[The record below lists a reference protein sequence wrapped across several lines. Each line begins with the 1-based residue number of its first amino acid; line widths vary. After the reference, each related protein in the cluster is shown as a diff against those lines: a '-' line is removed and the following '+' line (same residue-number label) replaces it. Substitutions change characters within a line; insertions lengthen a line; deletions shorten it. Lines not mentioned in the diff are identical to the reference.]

1 MKRATAPYSQYCA
14 LLSALL
20 LCSCAAFGQ
29 RSGPGDTLCFVP
41 NMLTEVP
48 PGMAELRV
56 KSHLFATGPNTTAE
70 LRIQNASSM
79 PIIAMQV
86 TFEYYGESGERIGD
100 VVGAV
105 IAKQVPEPQAFEI
118 GKRMTAGG
126 ATDIPNIL
134 QPGETAS
141 VGVLGTFTALSCPAR
156 AKLTS
161 ALLWFSD
168 STSLDWSAPGARL
181 DPEPNEL
188 NLSKLPGCLLQH
200 GVRSLY
206 LTLEL
211 NREGRVASVEY
222 AAASASPKVE
232 CDTSEISKWKFRPAL
247 QDGNPLASTIPILFR
262 VHDASELPRD
272 TWDHVSPGEV
282 PHRLVVVD
290 ALPPARGKS
299 AWRVFFGGEPPN
311 NTQNWGK

>member
-1 MKRATAPYSQYCA
+1 MC
-14 LLSALL
+14 LS
-20 LCSCAAFGQ
+20 
-29 RSGPGDTLCFVP
+29 R
-41 NMLTEVP
+41 N
-48 PGMAELRV
+48 LRTDIPAGFHYLSLE
-56 KSHLFATGPNTTAE
+56 KHLFATSSYASAE
-70 LRIQNASSM
+70 IGVVNVSLK
-79 PIIAMQV
+79 PIIAMQL
-86 TFEYYGESGERIGD
+86 TFEYYGERGERIGD
-100 VVGAV
+100 IVGAV

-126 ATDIPNIL
+126 TALIANIL
-134 QPGETAS
+134 QPGDTAS
-141 VGVLGTFTALSCPAR
+141 VGGLGTFTILTCPAR
-156 AKLTS
+156 AKLTA

-168 STSLDWSAPGARL
+168 GTSLDWSAPDARL

-188 NLSKLPGCLLQH
+188 NLNKLPGCLLQH

-206 LTLEL
+206 LALEL
-211 NREGRVASVEY
+211 DREGRVASVEH
-222 AAASASPKVE
+222 AAASASPKVV

-247 QDGNPLASTIPILFR
+247 QDGNPIASTIPILFR

-311 NTQNWGK
+311 NTHDWGK